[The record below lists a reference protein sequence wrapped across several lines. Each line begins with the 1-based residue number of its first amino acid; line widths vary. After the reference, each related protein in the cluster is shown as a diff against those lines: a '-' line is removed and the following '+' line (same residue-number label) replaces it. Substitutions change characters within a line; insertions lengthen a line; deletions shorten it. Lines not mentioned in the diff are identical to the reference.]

1 MVPAP
6 NFPFIGTTTADR
18 FMNAALGEFSIQEK
32 VVSQIEMNLWKSA
45 IMCKTLIKYG
55 KTTRDNVIENLRN
68 YDLSFSVANAPYLGI
83 IDKDFKKQMD
93 RVIEHYSDGGFKV
106 EVIYS
111 KAKDH
116 MEYVGMDNI
125 PPETMIAEIH
135 TMIKREVFERYFKDA
150 KEAETNQ

>member
-18 FMNAALGEFSIQEK
+18 FMNASLGEFSIQEK
-32 VVSQIEMNLWKSA
+32 VISQIEINLWKSA
-45 IMCKTLIKYG
+45 IMCKTLVKYG
-55 KTTRDNVIENLRN
+55 KTTRDEVIENLRTYN
-68 YDLSFSVANAPYLGI
+68 LSFSVANAPYLGI
-83 IDKDFKKQMD
+83 TDKDFKKQMD
-93 RVIEHYSDGGFKV
+93 SVIDHYSDGGFKV

-116 MEYVGMDNI
+116 LEYAGRDII

-135 TMIKREVFERYFKDA
+135 TMIKREVFERYFKDM

>member
-6 NFPFIGTTTADR
+6 NFHFIGTTTADR
-18 FMNAALGEFSIQEK
+18 FMTASLGEFSIQEK
-32 VVSQIEMNLWKSA
+32 VISQIEMNLWKSA

-55 KTTRDNVIENLRN
+55 KTTRDDVIENLRN
-68 YDLSFSVANAPYLGI
+68 YNLSFSVANAPYLGI
-83 IDKDFKKQMD
+83 TDKDFKKQMD
-93 RVIEHYSDGGFKV
+93 RIVEHYSDGGFKV

-125 PPETMIAEIH
+125 PPETMIAEVRV
-135 TMIKREVFERYFKDA
+135 MIKREVFERYFKDE
-150 KEAETNQ
+150 KEAKTHQ

>member
-6 NFPFIGTTTADR
+6 NFHFIGTTTADR
-18 FMNAALGEFSIQEK
+18 FMTASLGEFSIQEK
-32 VVSQIEMNLWKSA
+32 VISQIEMNLWKSV

-55 KTTRDNVIENLRN
+55 KTTRDDVIENLRN
-68 YDLSFSVANAPYLGI
+68 YNLSFSVANAPYLGI
-83 IDKDFKKQMD
+83 TDKDFKKQMD
-93 RVIEHYSDGGFKV
+93 QVIDHYSEGGFKV

-125 PPETMIAEIH
+125 PPETMIAEIR
-135 TMIKREVFERYFKDA
+135 TMLKLEVYERHFKDE
-150 KEAETNQ
+150 K

>member
-6 NFPFIGTTTADR
+6 NFHFIGTTTADR
-18 FMNAALGEFSIQEK
+18 FMTASLGEFSIQEK
-32 VVSQIEMNLWKSA
+32 VISQIEMNLWKSA

-55 KTTRDNVIENLRN
+55 KTTRDDVIENLRN
-68 YDLSFSVANAPYLGI
+68 YNLSFSVANAPYLGI
-83 IDKDFKKQMD
+83 ADKDFKTQMD
-93 RVIEHYSDGGFKV
+93 RIVEHYSDGGFKV

-125 PPETMIAEIH
+125 PPETMIAEVRV
-135 TMIKREVFERYFKDA
+135 MIKREVFERYFKDA

>member
-18 FMNAALGEFSIQEK
+18 FMNASLGEFSIQEK
-32 VVSQIEMNLWKSA
+32 VISQIEMTLWKAS
-45 IMCKTLIKYG
+45 IMYKSLLKYG
-55 KTTRDNVIENLRN
+55 KTSRDEVIENLRTYN
-68 YDLSFSVANAPYLGI
+68 FSFSVANAPYLGI
-83 IDKDFKKQMD
+83 TDKNFKKQMD
-93 RVIEHYSDGGFKV
+93 QVIDHYSEGGFKV

-125 PPETMIAEIH
+125 PPETMIAEVRV
-135 TMIKREVFERYFKDA
+135 MIKREVFERYFKDA

>member
-18 FMNAALGEFSIQEK
+18 FMNASLGEFSIQEK
-32 VVSQIEMNLWKSA
+32 VISQIEMNLWKSA

-68 YDLSFSVANAPYLGI
+68 YDLTFSVANAPYLGI
-83 IDKDFKKQMD
+83 TDKEFKKQMD
-93 RVIEHYSDGGFKV
+93 QVINHYSEGGFKV

-135 TMIKREVFERYFKDA
+135 TMIKREVFERYFKDV

>member
-18 FMNAALGEFSIQEK
+18 FMTASLGEFSIQEK
-32 VVSQIEMNLWKSA
+32 VISQIEMNLWKSV

-55 KTTRDNVIENLRN
+55 KTTRDDVIENLRN
-68 YDLSFSVANAPYLGI
+68 YNLSFSVANAPYLGI
-83 IDKDFKKQMD
+83 TDKNFKKQMD
-93 RVIEHYSDGGFKV
+93 QVIDHYSEGGFKV

-116 MEYVGMDNI
+116 MEYIGMDNI
-125 PPETMIAEIH
+125 PPETMIAEIR
-135 TMIKREVFERYFKDA
+135 TMLKLEVYERHFKDE
-150 KEAETNQ
+150 K